1 MINKHKLMKLVEDKS
16 GTYINIDEIL
26 SCFRY
31 KDQYKVK
38 ISDLIKSE
46 GPEEHDNE
54 IAGTANDE
62 QWISLMCVRN
72 NERKVLLKGT
82 VEDLLDEYK
91 GTIKDFSDAIVVIV
105 NQLTRRKDNE

>member
-1 MINKHKLMKLVEDKS
+1 MVHKDKLIKLVKDKS

-26 SCFRY
+26 SCFKY
-31 KDQYKVK
+31 KNEYRQK

-46 GPEEHDNE
+46 SPEEHDIE

-62 QWISLMCVRN
+62 QWISLMCVMR

-82 VEDLLDEYK
+82 VENLLDEYK
-91 GTIKDFSDAIVVIV
+91 STIKDFSDAIVVIV
-105 NQLTRRKDNE
+105 NTLMRTKK

>member
-1 MINKHKLMKLVEDKS
+1 MIYKHRLMKLVEDKS
-16 GTYINIDEIL
+16 GTYINIEEIL
-26 SCFRY
+26 SCFKY

-46 GPEEHDNE
+46 GPEEYDDE

-91 GTIKDFSDAIVVIV
+91 STIKDFSDAIVVIV
-105 NQLTRRKDNE
+105 NTLIGRKDNE